1 MNLSSIKARMKELAG
16 RMFSMME
23 GIFRGKSPVQG
34 KKNLLMALYIAIVLL
49 VNIAGLT
56 LNFRWDLT
64 RNHTFS
70 LSHKSREIVS
80 HLKEKLKIKVLFSH
94 NLPAQQASVL
104 RYLTDLVEEY
114 NYYGNEYFS
123 YEIIGAKDLEKQA
136 SDYGIQPVQI
146 QEIESDQVKVRRAY
160 MGLVIQ
166 QSDLVEKVNS
176 ISDPTGLEYKITS
189 LIEKISSKID
199 GLLSLT
205 QPIQVILYLD
215 GGLKNLP
222 IEGIGTLDKKVKEA
236 VDKCNFI
243 NYDKLQFRLL
253 DPSVDRTAAVS
264 AEMYGIAKL
273 TWSGGRDRTGKAV
286 AGGEAYMGILLKNRD
301 KSEVIDLSV
310 APTLFGKNVIVGLD
324 KLEDRINKA
333 VGVLVSSN
341 PGIGYIT
348 GHDEVNLDDQ
358 QSGNGGAYLRQVL
371 SDVYEI
377 REIDLSKDDIP
388 SDIGLIVINGPKKEF
403 SEAELYK
410 IDQFLMKGNSA
421 IFFLDSFNEVN
432 TGRQSPFGGPQPLM
446 VPIHTGLEKLLG
458 SYGITVDRN
467 LVLDKSCA
475 KGRVA
480 GAIKDIY
487 YVPIIKRS
495 GMQRNSVITK
505 YLKGMAF
512 VKASSIAP
520 EAKKIKAE
528 RLSYDSL
535 VSSSDESWDMERDIN
550 LNPLFMMPPRNKA
563 DMKRYTLAALLSG
576 RFQSYFK
583 NRDVAAAAD
592 EANNAK
598 GKGIAT
604 VSPKLDA
611 TIQAGSTKII
621 VVGTSEITKSWFLM
635 NAKQIISS
643 SASEAD
649 DQGRI
654 FANGFFIHSMADYL
668 TGNSYIPEMSSKSL
682 DYNPL
687 EKTGAV
693 EKVALKTINIA
704 GVPLLLVLAGLFIWR
719 HRLSRKRGIEES
731 FLRGRSNE

>member
-1 MNLSSIKARMKELAG
+1 MNVSSMKARMKEWG
-16 RMFSMME
+16 VRMFSMME
-23 GIFRGKSPVQG
+23 GLFRGKTPAQG

-56 LNFRWDLT
+56 LNFRGDLT

-70 LSHKSREIVS
+70 LSHKSRDIVS

-94 NLPAQQASVL
+94 DLPAQQASVL
-104 RYLTDLVEEY
+104 RYLTDLLEEY

-123 YEIIGAKDLEKQA
+123 YEIVGAKDLEKQA
-136 SDYGIQPVQI
+136 TDYGIQPVQI
-146 QEIESDQVKVRRAY
+146 QEIESDQVRVRRAY

-166 QSDLVEKVNS
+166 QSDLVEKINA
-176 ISDPTGLEYKITS
+176 ISDPTGLEYSITS
-189 LIEKISSKID
+189 LIEKMSSKID
-199 GLLSLT
+199 GLLSLAS
-205 QPIQVILYLD
+205 PIQVILYFD

-222 IEGIGTLDKKVKEA
+222 IEGIDTLDKKVKEA
-236 VDKCNFI
+236 VDKCNLI
-243 NYDKLQFRLL
+243 NYDKLRFSLL
-253 DPSVDRTAAVS
+253 DPSEDKTAAVS
-264 AEMYGIAKL
+264 AEMYGIDKL
-273 TWSGGRDRTGKAV
+273 TWSGGRDRTGKEM
-286 AGGEAYMGILLKNRD
+286 AGGAAYMGILLKSGG
-301 KSEVIDLSV
+301 KSAVIDLSV
-310 APTLFGKNVIVGLD
+310 APTLFGKNVILGLD

-341 PGIGYIT
+341 PAIGYIT

-358 QSGNGGAYLRQVL
+358 QSGNGGAYLKQVL
-371 SDVYEI
+371 SDVYEV

-388 SDIGLIVINGPKKEF
+388 ADIGLIVINGPRKEF
-403 SEAELYK
+403 SDAELYK

-432 TGRQSPFGGPQPLM
+432 TGRQSPFGGAQPVML
-446 VPIHTGLEKLLG
+446 PIHTGLENLLG
-458 SYGITVDRN
+458 SYGVTVNRN
-467 LVLDKSCA
+467 LVLDRSCA
-475 KGRVA
+475 KGRIA

-495 GMQRNSVITK
+495 GLQRKSVITK

-512 VKASSIAP
+512 VKASSITP
-520 EAKKIKAE
+520 EAKKVKAD

-550 LNPLFMMPPRNKA
+550 LNPLFMMPPREKS

-583 NRDVAAAAD
+583 NKDVPAAK
-592 EANNAK
+592 EGGANNAK
-598 GKGIAT
+598 EKAITT

-611 TIQAGSTKII
+611 TIQTGSTRII
-621 VVGTSEITKSWFLM
+621 VVGTSEITRSWFLM
-635 NAKQIISS
+635 NAKQIVSS
-643 SASEAD
+643 SAPEAE
-649 DQGRI
+649 DQDRI
-654 FANGFFIHSMADYL
+654 FANGFFIHSMVDFL

-687 EKTGAV
+687 DSTGAV
-693 EKVALKTINIA
+693 KKLAVKTINIA
-704 GVPLLLVLAGLFIWR
+704 GVPLLVVLAGLLIWR
-719 HRLSRKRGIEES
+719 HRLSRKRELEEKFS
-731 FLRGRSNE
+731 PGARQ